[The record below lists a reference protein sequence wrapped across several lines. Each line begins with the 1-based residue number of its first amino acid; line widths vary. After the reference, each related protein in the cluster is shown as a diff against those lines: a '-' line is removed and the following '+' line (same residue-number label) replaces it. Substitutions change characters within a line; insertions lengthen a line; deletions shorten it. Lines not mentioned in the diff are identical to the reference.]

1 MKCEILN
8 IWVNPWPSDVRIS
21 TQDDADN
28 DADADDADNDADA
41 DDDDDDDDDDADG
54 SSSATLLLHTLAS
67 HHVNAL
73 LNGQTVEHRTLD
85 SKDLGSNLVKSHV
98 RCIIATKIEP

>member
-8 IWVNPWPSDVRIS
+8 IWVNPCPSDVRIS

-28 DADADDADNDADA
+28 DADADDDDA
-41 DDDDDDDDDDADG
+41 DDADDADG

-98 RCIIATKIEP
+98 RCIMATKIAF

>member
-1 MKCEILN
+1 MKCELLN
-8 IWVNPWPSDVRIS
+8 IWVNPCPSDVRIS
-21 TQDDADN
+21 AQDDAD
-28 DADADDADNDADA
+28 DA
-41 DDDDDDDDDDADG
+41 DDDDDDDADG

-73 LNGQTVEHRTLD
+73 LNGQTVEHRTMD

-98 RCIIATKIEP
+98 RCIMATKIDP